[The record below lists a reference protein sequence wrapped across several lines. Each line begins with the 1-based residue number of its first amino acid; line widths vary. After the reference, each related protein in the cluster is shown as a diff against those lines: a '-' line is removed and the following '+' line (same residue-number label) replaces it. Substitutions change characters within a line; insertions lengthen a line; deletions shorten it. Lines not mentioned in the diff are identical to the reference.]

1 MNTYNLDAVN
11 PLKAKD
17 GIVDNPTDVIY
28 LPKQYQYSFYNQIVT
43 MAKWLDCRSCNHE
56 VVGSNPPANHMFSQ

>member
-43 MAKWLDCRSCNHE
+43 AAN
-56 VVGSNPPANHMFSQ
+56 VVRLQVLQSRGCGFKSAS